1 MPITMSEEKVFI
13 RKTSGLVRSFG
24 TIDAFWFNF
33 YAMNPLL
40 GAVFAFMFSAAVF
53 PNGHPVVGL
62 ILATIGTIFMASVYA
77 YLTSAMPRSGGD
89 YIFTSRILH
98 PALGFSATL
107 HFNFWVWTWLA
118 LNAYLTITFLV
129 KFLDSIGLSGASAVT
144 ADSTLLFV
152 AGLVYIVLSG
162 VIIISGLKNYIRIQF
177 VCAVLGLIS
186 AIVIVLDLFAKSGT
200 FVTGFNQYAQPFTN
214 NPDSYNYFIRTAK
227 DLGFSGF
234 TGFDTIE
241 TVGVMAVM
249 WLFMCVPMASNV
261 FAGEIK
267 NASQIRV
274 NMLSMGLAGLIA
286 GLLAAAAIGGIMM
299 TYGWEFFTS
308 ISWIALNHPEVWT
321 LARSAEY
328 TSLYYAIESSPAIL
342 ALVMLGMFTA
352 AFVLVPMDV
361 IWFTR
366 YTFAWSFD
374 RVLPAKLADVHSRL
388 RSPVKAIILNIV
400 LGIIWWYLF
409 LYTGIF
415 SILAAS
421 LVGTM
426 ISPLLTSI
434 AGILFPY
441 RNKRVYDASP
451 IKRSFG
457 GIPAITVVG
466 VLSTI
471 YLLVMISYY
480 FSFPALMGLAVSPV
494 VGSIIVAIFVGCIAY
509 YYVVRAYR
517 LRKESIDI
525 NWAFREVPP
534 L

>member
-1 MPITMSEEKVFI
+1 MSEEKVFI

-53 PNGHPVVGL
+53 PNGHPVAGL
-62 ILATIGTIFMASVYA
+62 ILATVGTLIMALVYA
-77 YLTSAMPRSGGD
+77 YLTTSMPRSGGD

-98 PALGFSATL
+98 PALGFSATF

-118 LNAYLTITFLV
+118 LNAWLTITFLAR
-129 KFLDSIGLSGASAVT
+129 FLDSIGFTGALAVT
-144 ADSTLLFV
+144 QNSDLLFV
-152 AGLVYIVLSG
+152 AGLAYIVVAGL
-162 VIIISGLKNYIRIQF
+162 IIVSGLKNYIRVQF
-177 VCAVLGLIS
+177 VCAVIGVVAALT
-186 AIVIVLDLFAKSGT
+186 IVLDIAAKSGT
-200 FVTGFNQYAQPFTN
+200 FVPAFNQYALSFTN

-227 DLGFSGF
+227 ELGFTGF
-234 TGFDTIE
+234 TGFDAVE

-267 NASQIRV
+267 NASQTRV
-274 NMLSMGLAGLIA
+274 HVLSMGLASVIA
-286 GLLAAAAIGGIMM
+286 GLLAAAAIGGVMM

-308 ISWIALNHPEVWT
+308 VSYIAMNNPDAWT
-321 LARSAEY
+321 LAISAEY
-328 TSLYYAIESSPAIL
+328 TSLYYVIETNPAIL
-342 ALVMLGMFTA
+342 ALVMLGFFTA
-352 AFVLVPMDV
+352 AFVLVPMDI

-374 RVLPAKLADVHSRL
+374 RIMPAALADVNPRF

-415 SILAAS
+415 SMLAAS

-426 ISPLLTSI
+426 IAPLLTSI

-441 RNKRVYDASP
+441 RSKRIYEASP
-451 IKRSFG
+451 IRKSIG
-457 GIPAITVVG
+457 GMPVITIVG
-466 VLSTI
+466 ILSTI
-471 YLLVMISYY
+471 YLLTMISYY
-480 FSFPALMGLAVSPV
+480 FSFPALMGLAVSDV
-494 VGSIIVAIFVGCIAY
+494 VGGIILAIFVICIAY

-517 LRKESIDI
+517 LKKEGIDI
-525 NWAFREVPP
+525 NWAFKEVPP
-534 L
+534 G